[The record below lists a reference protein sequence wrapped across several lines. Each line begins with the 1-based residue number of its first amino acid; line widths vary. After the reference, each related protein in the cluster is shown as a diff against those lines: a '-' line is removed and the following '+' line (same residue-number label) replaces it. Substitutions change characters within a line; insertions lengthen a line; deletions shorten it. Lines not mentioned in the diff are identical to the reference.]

1 MLDAGEADDKIVA
14 VLEKDAS
21 YGHFRDIKEC
31 PNALV
36 QRLIHYFL
44 TYKMSPQGESPST
57 EVTEVYGRE
66 EAHEVIRRRLRTTP
80 IISDRSQTCSKPRCI
95 LRAISIKVF
104 TPHRSDGPESRRD
117 DRT

>member
-44 TYKMSPQGESPST
+44 TYKMSPKGESPST
-57 EVTEVYGRE
+57 EVTAVYGRE
-66 EAHEVIRRRLRTTP
+66 EAHEVIRRSSEDYADRFGSL
-80 IISDRSQTCSKPRCI
+80 SDLLEATLHS
-95 LRAISIKVF
+95 
-104 TPHRSDGPESRRD
+104 
-117 DRT
+117 